1 MRASIIITRPQAAG
15 ERLAKQ
21 LRDVIGSHCALI
33 RSPVIDIAPVSAT
46 LGQTRYRGVL
56 FTSAHGV
63 IHAPEGIGP
72 LPCWCVGDVTAR
84 AARDAGYD
92 VKHSAPDA
100 ETLLADIATAKIAG
114 PLLHCRGTY
123 ARVDLAKRL
132 TAMGIPCDDLVVYAQ
147 RSRALSAK
155 ARAALGGETPVILPL
170 YSPRSAALVADQGP
184 FAAQITVVAISDA
197 VANQAARLEPVSVI
211 VADHPDGVAMLAA
224 IATVTGTV
232 CPK

>member
-21 LRDVIGSHCALI
+21 LRDGVEPGCAIIL
-33 RSPVIDIAPVSAT
+33 SPVIDIVAVPAT
-46 LGQTRYRGVL
+46 LGQTRYRGAL

-63 IHAPEGIGP
+63 THAPNGIGP
-72 LPCWCVGDVTAR
+72 LPCWCVGDMTAR
-84 AARDAGYD
+84 AARDAGYE

-100 ETLLADIATAKIAG
+100 ETLLTDITTAKIVG
-114 PLLHCRGTY
+114 PLLHCRGAY

-132 TAMGIPCDDLVVYAQ
+132 TAIGISCDDLVVYAQ
-147 RSRALSAK
+147 KSRALSAE

-184 FAAQITVVAISDA
+184 FNAPITVIAISNA
-197 VANQAARLEPVSVI
+197 VASAAARLDPKSVI
-211 VADHPDGVAMLAA
+211 LADHPDGAAMLAA
-224 IATVTGTV
+224 ITDLAGTV